1 MFGRKAKHESIL
13 DTTIAAVLA
22 EMAEYGPMSPEYPKM
37 LKLLERL
44 NKVKTKSSRRPVSTD
59 TIVLVL
65 GAVAQVVII
74 VAYESRHVMVSK
86 GMSFII
92 KPK

>member
-1 MFGRKAKHESIL
+1 MFGRRDENDSVL
-13 DTTIAAVLA
+13 DTSIKAVLA
-22 EMAEYGPMSPEYPKM
+22 EMTEYGPQSPEYKKM

-44 NKVKTKSSRRPVSTD
+44 NKMKTKKRRRPVSTD